1 MPLDRLLRGEKSA
14 AAPSTFTNEP
24 RKPPRGSS
32 VDLLRDSLN
41 LRPLSA
47 PVDFQHSIGNRT
59 SKDLHNQD

>member
-41 LRPLSA
+41 LRPLST